1 MNSLL
6 IASFGFFKWFQPH
19 RYCDV
24 LLFRNIALHY
34 LILSD
39 LMVPQ
44 GLTGLLGAP
53 GAEGKQG
60 PMVGD
65 S

>member
-1 MNSLL
+1 MVSATQILQCTLSSNT
-6 IASFGFFKWFQPH
+6 
-19 RYCDV
+19 V
-24 LLFRNIALHY
+24 LHY

-39 LMVPQ
+39 LTIHQ

>member
-1 MNSLL
+1 MVSATQIL
-6 IASFGFFKWFQPH
+6 
-19 RYCDV
+19 RYTLSC
-24 LLFRNIALHY
+24 NIVSHY

-53 GAEGKQG
+53 GAEGKLG